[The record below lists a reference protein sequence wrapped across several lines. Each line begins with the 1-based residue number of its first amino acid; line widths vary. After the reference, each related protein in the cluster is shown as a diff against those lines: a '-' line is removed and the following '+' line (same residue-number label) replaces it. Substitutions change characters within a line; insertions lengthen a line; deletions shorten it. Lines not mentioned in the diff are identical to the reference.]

1 MLSKYL
7 SHISTSK
14 QLNAFFR
21 YFRFFRFQ
29 QKKALD
35 IFIAMSILYAAYRH
49 MLLKWITPIALNKMA
64 ALSSQCIMI
73 VIVHLCAEF
82 GVCDVLRI
90 PWFFEWDDLQPW
102 PVYHARQ
109 ETKSLPQQPVRQTYW
124 AGLTSAVFV
133 QRLVLISHH
142 SGMPCIPQPSERDDL

>member
-1 MLSKYL
+1 MHPHTIKVFE
-7 SHISTSK
+7 SHFNIK
-14 QLNAFFR
+14 AIECV
-21 YFRFFRFQ
+21 FQ
-29 QKKALD
+29 VFPVPAKKALD
-35 IFIAMSILYAAYRH
+35 IFIATSVLYAAYRH
-49 MLLKWITPIALNKMA
+49 MLRKWITPIALNKMA
-64 ALSSQCIMI
+64 ARSSQCIMV

-109 ETKSLPQQPVRQTYW
+109 ETKSLPQQPGGQTYR

-142 SGMPCIPQPSERDDL
+142 SGMPCIPQLSERDDL